1 MAFAAV
7 NDPVG
12 SAMPDIAPKAPDDA
26 PKLTYR
32 SYKKKFLKL
41 KHSFDRTIVDSN
53 NLCEEEQ
60 TLKRQA
66 QELQESNDQILDL
79 LLQINDEY
87 SRLPSR
93 YRFDISSPTPEASEV
108 PPLDPDQPNSQLK
121 LASANKID
129 FSKGYVD
136 KLPRSLKALS
146 ILPHT
151 TLESCIAENLLP
163 SDLDSDDPTGYYSPS
178 HEATYLAQLDSS
190 LGLSYI
196 GGPPQPASTRNP
208 DKEKE
213 RQKQHELENPVSAY
227 NWLRKNQPQV
237 FLQDHE
243 DGPSPAARLAKDR
256 TSAAKASP
264 KPRASPKPPVAKGT
278 KRARESAVKKEE
290 QELVLDDDGTII
302 GGGGLEDSAPPM
314 SSKGK
319 RKRDRGDD
327 DNAYRP
333 KGGSS
338 RAPKKKKQQRAS
350 VGDKERGSGTPVEK

>member
-1 MAFAAV
+1 MTSSASKIVADAV
-7 NDPVG
+7 IY
-12 SAMPDIAPKAPDDA
+12 S
-26 PKLTYR
+26 
-32 SYKKKFLKL
+32 
-41 KHSFDRTIVDSN
+41 
-53 NLCEEEQ
+53 
-60 TLKRQA
+60 
-66 QELQESNDQILDL
+66 QILDL

-87 SRLPSR
+87 SHFPSR
-93 YRFDISSPTPEASEV
+93 YRFDITSPIPEASAV
-108 PPLDPDQPNSQLK
+108 PPLDPDQPNSDHK
-121 LASANKID
+121 LFGVNKID
-129 FSKGYVD
+129 FSKGYLD

-146 ILPHT
+146 TLPHT
-151 TLESCIAENLLP
+151 TLESCISENLLP

-190 LGLSYI
+190 LGISFI
-196 GGPPQPASTRNP
+196 GGPPQLPSTRNP

-213 RQKQHELENPVSAY
+213 RQKQHELQNPVSAY

-243 DGPSPAARLAKDR
+243 DGPSPAARLAKDK

-264 KPRASPKPPVAKGT
+264 KPRASPKQPATKGT

-290 QELVLDDDGTII
+290 QDIVLDDDGTII
-302 GGGGLEDSAPPM
+302 GGGGLDDLAPPM
-314 SSKGK
+314 GSKGK

-338 RAPKKKKQQRAS
+338 RAPKKKKQRAS
-350 VGDKERGSGTPVEK
+350 AGDKERGGTPGER

>member
-1 MAFAAV
+1 MSTICSTSKMVA
-7 NDPVG
+7 
-12 SAMPDIAPKAPDDA
+12 DA
-26 PKLTYR
+26 EIY
-32 SYKKKFLKL
+32 S
-41 KHSFDRTIVDSN
+41 
-53 NLCEEEQ
+53 
-60 TLKRQA
+60 
-66 QELQESNDQILDL
+66 QILDL

-93 YRFDISSPTPEASEV
+93 YRFDVSSPTPEASAV
-108 PPLDPDQPNSQLK
+108 PPLDPDQPNSELK
-121 LASANKID
+121 LPSANKTD
-129 FSKGYVD
+129 FSKGCLE

-146 ILPHT
+146 TLPHT
-151 TLESCIAENLLP
+151 TLESCMSENLLP

-190 LGLSYI
+190 LGLSFI
-196 GGPPQPASTRNP
+196 GGPPQVPSTRNS

-213 RQKQHELENPVSAY
+213 RQKQHELQTPVSAY

-243 DGPSPAARLAKDR
+243 DGPSPAARLAKDK

-264 KPRASPKPPVAKGT
+264 KPRASPKPPAAKGT

-290 QELVLDDDGTII
+290 QDIILDDDGTII
-302 GGGGLEDSAPPM
+302 GGGGLDDLAPPM

-338 RAPKKKKQQRAS
+338 RAPKRKKQRAS
-350 VGDKERGSGTPVEK
+350 AGDKERGSGTPGDK